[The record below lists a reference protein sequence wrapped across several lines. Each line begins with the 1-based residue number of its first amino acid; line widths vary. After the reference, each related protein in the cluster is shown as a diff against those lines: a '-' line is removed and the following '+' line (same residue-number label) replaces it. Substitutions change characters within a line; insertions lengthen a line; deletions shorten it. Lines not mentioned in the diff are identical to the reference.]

1 MAKASDSIWKRIT
14 ALEDA
19 HGERAEAFARDEAIR
34 AAVAGDLG
42 GAEVWQS
49 VANEL
54 HTLHAIN
61 PSPAR
66 TLPGTPPARGK
77 SI

>member
-1 MAKASDSIWKRIT
+1 MAKASDSIWKKIT

-19 HGERAEAFARDEAIR
+19 HGERAETFARDEAIR

-42 GAEVWQS
+42 GAEVWQL

-66 TLPGTPPARGK
+66 MFHGTLPGRWK